1 GIIIVSY
8 SLYLL
13 YKIFKNRTIKFSI
26 KQLVLSLCI
35 LIIGIWIFPSMSNSE
50 AGSWY
55 SEKFFPAYS
64 SSVYELE
71 NSRDSVAAYVT
82 YLGMVEN
89 ENYDDNFFASVNKT
103 DIATHEDNLKS
114 ELISLKKSKQSLEE
128 IKAPWYLSD
137 PYFKGGNKIINNQIE
152 ILKIQ
157 IKDIKSYLKQ
167 GPDNIE
173 KSYKRSGEIEEI
185 QKKIDSLILEYKFH
199 S

>member
-1 GIIIVSY
+1 
-8 SLYLL
+8 
-13 YKIFKNRTIKFSI
+13 
-26 KQLVLSLCI
+26 
-35 LIIGIWIFPSMSNSE
+35 M
-50 AGSWY
+50 
-55 SEKFFPAYS
+55 
-64 SSVYELE
+64 YELE

>member
-1 GIIIVSY
+1 
-8 SLYLL
+8 
-13 YKIFKNRTIKFSI
+13 
-26 KQLVLSLCI
+26 
-35 LIIGIWIFPSMSNSE
+35 
-50 AGSWY
+50 
-55 SEKFFPAYS
+55 
-64 SSVYELE
+64 
-71 NSRDSVAAYVT
+71 
-82 YLGMVEN
+82 MVEN